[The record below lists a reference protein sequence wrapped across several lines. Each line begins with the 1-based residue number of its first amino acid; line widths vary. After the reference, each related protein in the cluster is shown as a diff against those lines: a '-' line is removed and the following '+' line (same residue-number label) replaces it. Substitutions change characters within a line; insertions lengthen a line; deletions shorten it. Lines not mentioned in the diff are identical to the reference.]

1 MTGRDTT
8 VIKVGGSILRDAP
21 AYEEAARLLQ
31 REVEA
36 GPTCTVVSAARG
48 VTDTLASLAHLG
60 WGVEARG
67 LLTLHAELGG
77 GRGDPTLARELERTL
92 RARTGVD
99 THTLLTWGERAS
111 VDALG
116 HRLRRRGVDL
126 PAVELHVGASLPRRA
141 SVLIP
146 GFYVRDRAG
155 VIRCLPR
162 GGSDISAV
170 IVAAQLGSRIV
181 RLWKDGGGLRRHGR
195 VVAEVTGG
203 EFVAQQQN
211 PLRPLHTE
219 AVRLASEWGIDLVL
233 EDPRGAYPATWVRA
247 TRRPGEGPDAMGDGR
262 APAMGPLLAVSMTV
276 GASP

>member
-1 MTGRDTT
+1 MTGGDTT

-21 AYEEAARLLQ
+21 AYEEVARLLQ

-48 VTDTLASLAHLG
+48 VTDALASLARVG

-77 GRGDPTLARELERTL
+77 GRIDPALARELERTL
-92 RARTGVD
+92 RAGAGVD
-99 THTLLTWGERAS
+99 AHTLFTWGERAS
-111 VDALG
+111 VDALR
-116 HRLRRRGVDL
+116 HRLRRRGIDL
-126 PAVELHVGASLPRRA
+126 PAVELLTGASLPRSA

-155 VIRCLPR
+155 AIRCLPR

-170 IVAAQLGSRIV
+170 LVAAALGSRTV
-181 RLWKDGGGLRRHGR
+181 RLWKDGGGFRRDGR
-195 VVAEVTGG
+195 VITEVTGA
-203 EFVAQQQN
+203 EFVAQQQD

-219 AVRLASEWGIDLVL
+219 AVRFASEWGIDLVL
-233 EDPRGAYPATWVRA
+233 EDPRGAYPSTRVRA
-247 TRRPGEGPDAMGDGR
+247 GRRPGKGTGSMGAGRVSALGPV
-262 APAMGPLLAVSMTV
+262 LAASMSAGV
-276 GASP
+276 PP